1 MAEITD
7 DQLRLLEMLQRE
19 RADKNA
25 VDFERAAKAG
35 ATGGALA
42 GLPGA
47 LVSAGLS
54 VATPFVSKALG
65 GLFGVADAEEEER
78 RAIERAKQP
87 FKQVAEGGTTQG
99 QAGIGYARGRA
110 IQDLQAQAARGT
122 AQQQA
127 GLQRAA
133 MQQGADVQAQY
144 AAQLAELRSREQ
156 ERARAALGE
165 LEQMDAM
172 RAARSAQRQRQ
183 GLAQAIGG
191 AITPLAQQL
200 LTPKSPAQVEA
211 DRIAE
216 ASKLLG
222 ADYASMG
229 ATGGGGISSQ
239 QAAQALGFGG
249 AAAPSIASAVAPV
262 VAGVGAAVAG
272 AGAAP
277 ANEIE
282 AQLAAQDQSLAS
294 LDPSVRAAIG
304 PSAADIEQSGLAAF
318 GGVPDPTSVSGRN
331 RLVTGKGIERGTRM
345 VPVTASE
352 QAMKLQSDQ
361 ENLANLQAGRSS
373 MGSGIMSVRSAIPEI
388 SSGGGRD
395 FETQNLQLASDIRPA
410 SAESTQAQMAPL
422 TTAGFPTSQAMESV
436 EALRQKRQNRMPR
449 SMKRVPGGGG
459 FGF

>member
-19 RADKNA
+19 RADKSA

-35 ATGGALA
+35 ATGGAFA

-47 LVSAGLS
+47 LISAGLS

-65 GLFGVADAEEEER
+65 GLFGVTDAEEEER

-110 IQDLQAQAARGT
+110 IQDLQAQASRGT

-172 RAARSAQRQRQ
+172 RAARSAQRQRL
-183 GLAQAIGG
+183 GLSKAIEG
-191 AITPLAQQL
+191 AITPLAQQI
-200 LTPKSPAQVEA
+200 LTPKSAAEIEA
-211 DRIAE
+211 DRLKESAKMGFGAQP
-216 ASKLLG
+216 ASGELTG
-222 ADYASMG
+222 DDVAS
-229 ATGGGGISSQ
+229 
-239 QAAQALGFGG
+239 ALGM
-249 AAAPSIASAVAPV
+249 AAPAVAPV

-272 AGAAP
+272 AGPAAGAAP

-294 LDPSVRAAIG
+294 LDPSVRAAMG

-331 RLVTGKGIERGTRM
+331 RLVTGNGIARGTRM

-373 MGSGIMSVRSAIPEI
+373 MGSGIMSVRSAIPKI

-410 SAESTQAQMAPL
+410 SEEPTQAQMAPL
-422 TTAGFPTSQAMESV
+422 TTAGFPTSPAMESV

-459 FGF
+459 FGVSF

>member
-1 MAEITD
+1 MPIDPVT
-7 DQLRLLEMLQRE
+7 
-19 RADKNA
+19 
-25 VDFERAAKAG
+25 
-35 ATGGALA
+35 GALISSA
-42 GLPGA
+42 
-47 LVSAGLS
+47 VSA
-54 VATPFVSKALG
+54 ATPFVTKALG

-110 IQDLQAQAARGT
+110 LQDLQAQAARGT

-229 ATGGGGISSQ
+229 ATGGGGISSE

-272 AGAAP
+272 AGPAAGAAP

-282 AQLAAQDQSLAS
+282 AELAAQDQSLAS
-294 LDPSVRAAIG
+294 LDPSVRAAMG

-331 RLVTGKGIERGTRM
+331 RLVTGNGIERGTRM

-373 MGSGIMSVRSAIPEI
+373 MGSGIFSVRSAIPKI

-410 SAESTQAQMAPL
+410 SEEPTQAQMAPL
-422 TTAGFPTSQAMESV
+422 TTAGFPTSPAMESV